1 MGRLKF
7 DFHTGKNA
15 RGTTDR
21 QAPTTNRAAH
31 VASTTS
37 SPETVFLKTS
47 PILGDE
53 YFRAS
58 LANKGQA
65 CFLRRTRRRF
75 LFETSRKM
83 ASASCNG
90 DGVRERTCALG
101 RAWV

>member
-37 SPETVFLKTS
+37 SADTCFLNIS
-47 PILGDE
+47 LILTDE
-53 YFRAS
+53 YLLAS
-58 LANKGQA
+58 WANKGQA
-65 CFLRRTRRRF
+65 CLFRRTRRRF
-75 LFETSRKM
+75 LFDTSRQM
-83 ASASCNG
+83 ASASFNG

-101 RAWV
+101 KAWV